1 MADQQRHPDDFTS
14 PDRHLDRMLAVEES
28 SPFFLVSLYRNLR
41 DLINPVKLP
50 PLELTSR
57 PLNVSQREEPSMVVS
72 LYRNVMDLINPPKLP
87 PLELTSRPADAHGL
101 ITETEETPVLVSLFR
116 NIKDLINPPKL
127 PPLEVTSKPVAVR
140 DIWASDGRKYGRAG
154 LGSILFHVLGLILLL
169 TLASSKVVQNAM
181 KPPSTAVFIPD
192 LAPYEPKMAT
202 KKQTMGGGG
211 GGGDRSPLPAAKGK
225 LPKMAPK
232 QFTPPMQV
240 QLNPD
245 PKLTMEP
252 TIIGP
257 PDVKLP
263 NVNMAQYGDPF
274 AKVGP
279 PSNGTGTG
287 GGIGSG
293 SGGGVGSG
301 RGGGFGPGEG
311 GGFGGGVYRI
321 GGGVSAPVP
330 IFKVEPEYSEEAR
343 KAKFQ
348 GTVLLSIVVDETG
361 KTRDIKVLRTLGLGL
376 DEKAIEAVMKWRF
389 RPAYKDGKPVPVA
402 ANVEVNFRLL

>member
-1 MADQQRHPDDFTS
+1 MSEQLRRPDDYS
-14 PDRHLDRMLAVEES
+14 NPDRHLERLLAVEES
-28 SPFFLVSLYRNLR
+28 SPFFLVSLFRNLR
-41 DLINPVKLP
+41 DLINPPKLP
-50 PLELTSR
+50 PLQVTSR
-57 PLNVSQREEPSMVVS
+57 PIAVKIDEAPPLWVS
-72 LYRNVMDLINPPKLP
+72 LYRSIKDAINPPKLP
-87 PLELTSRPADAHGL
+87 PLELTSKPADPAGL
-101 ITETEETPVLVSLFR
+101 LAEQDSVPVLVSLFR
-116 NIKDLINPPKL
+116 NIRDLIHPPKL
-127 PPLEVTSKPVAVR
+127 PPLEITSKPVPVK
-140 DIWASDGRKYGRAG
+140 DIWAGSAPKYGRAG
-154 LGSILFHVLGLILLL
+154 LGSILFHVFGVVVLI
-169 TLASSKVVQNAM
+169 TLASS
-181 KPPSTAVFIPD
+181 STVRKAIQPTTTLIIAPD
-192 LAPYEPKMAT
+192 LAPYEPPMAP
-202 KKQTMGGGG
+202 KKQLMGGGG
-211 GGGDRSPLPAAKGK
+211 GGGDRSPLPASKGR
-225 LPKMAPK
+225 LPKMSPK
-232 QFTPPMQV
+232 QFTPPMAV
-240 QLNPD
+240 VNNPD
-245 PKLTMEP
+245 PKLIMEP
-252 TIIGP
+252 TLVGP

-279 PSNGTGTG
+279 PSNGPGSG

-361 KTRDIKVLRTLGLGL
+361 KTRDIKVLRSLGLGL

-389 RPAYKDGKPVPVA
+389 RPAYREGKPVAVA

>member
-1 MADQQRHPDDFTS
+1 MSEQFRHPDNLS
-14 PDRHLDRMLAVEES
+14 NPDRHLDRLLAMEES
-28 SPFFLVSLYRNLR
+28 SPFFLVSLFRNLR
-41 DLINPVKLP
+41 DLLFPEQLP
-50 PLELTSR
+50 PLEVTSR
-57 PLNVSQREEPSMVVS
+57 PVRVASKEEPGLLKS
-72 LYRNVMDLINPPKLP
+72 LYNGLKDTISPPKLP
-87 PLELTSRPADAHGL
+87 PLELTSKPVDPRGL
-101 ITETEETPVLVSLFR
+101 IAEQDDVPVLVSLYR
-116 NIKDLINPPKL
+116 NLRDLINPPKL

-140 DIWASDGRKYGRAG
+140 DIWSTDRKKYGFAG
-154 LGSILFHVLGLILLL
+154 AGSILFHVLGLVLLL
-169 TLASSKVVQNAM
+169 TLASSKVVQKAM
-181 KPPSTAVFIPD
+181 KQTTTLIIAPD
-192 LAPYEPKMAT
+192 LAPYEPQLAP
-202 KKQTMGGGG
+202 KKQTMQGGG
-211 GGGDRSPLPAAKGK
+211 GGGDRSPLPASKGR
-225 LPKMAPK
+225 LPKMSPK
-232 QFTPPMQV
+232 QFTPPMAV
-240 QLNPD
+240 VNNPD

-252 TIIGP
+252 TLVGP

-279 PSNGTGTG
+279 PSNGPGSG

-361 KTRDIKVLRTLGLGL
+361 KTRDIKVLRALGLGL

-389 RPAYKDGKPVPVA
+389 RPAVKDGKPVAVA